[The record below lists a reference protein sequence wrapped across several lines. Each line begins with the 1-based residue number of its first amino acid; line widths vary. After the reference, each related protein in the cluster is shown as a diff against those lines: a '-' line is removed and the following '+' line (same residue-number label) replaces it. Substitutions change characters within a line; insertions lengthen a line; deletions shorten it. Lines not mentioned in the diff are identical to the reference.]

1 MANRKLICREQ
12 LDSMSES
19 TRVLQGD
26 QEFVAYPENST
37 IRVWHGRVPDHYDKH
52 WHSAVEVVM
61 TLEGVVYMNVSSEE
75 YTVRAGEIII
85 IPSEMVHDIRMPKGG
100 KRDLMLFELDSI
112 LILRDFYIINSI
124 MDRPLFLTKASPLLE
139 RVRGLL
145 ASVCEEYESGN
156 NLNNMMCYAYIL
168 QMYALIGRNY
178 LDGIYED
185 RKISHIKQQAY
196 WAVMNRVM
204 AYVDQHYMENITLD
218 DVAAQAGFSKYHFCR
233 VFKQYTNNTF
243 YHYLC
248 HKRVVMAEKQLNVTG
263 RSIGE
268 IALQV
273 GFDSISSFNRVYKQ
287 VRGTTPSQY
296 RALYHLSRAAHPTQE
311 A

>member
-1 MANRKLICREQ
+1 MAYQKLIMQEQ
-12 LDSMSES
+12 LAHMDTGARM
-19 TRVLQGD
+19 LQGD
-26 QEFVAYPENST
+26 QELVAYPENST
-37 IRVWHGRVPDHYDKH
+37 IRVWHGVVPDRYAKH

-61 TLEGVVYMNVSSEE
+61 TLEGVVNMNVSGEE
-75 YTVRAGEIII
+75 YAIHAGEIII
-85 IPSEMVHDIRMPKGG
+85 VPSDMVHDLRMSKGG

-112 LILRDFYIINSI
+112 LILRDFYMINSM
-124 MDRPLFLTKASPLLE
+124 MDKPVLLRQDSPLIE
-139 RVRGLL
+139 RVRTLL
-145 ASVCEEYESGN
+145 ISVRDEYASGN
-156 NLNNMMCYAYIL
+156 NLKNMMSYAYIL
-168 QMYALIGRNY
+168 QMYALIGRDY
-178 LDGIYED
+178 LDTIYQD

-204 AYVDQHYMENITLD
+204 EHVDHHYMDDLSLD
-218 DVAAQAGFSKYHFCR
+218 DIAAQAGFSKYHFCR

-263 RSIGE
+263 RSISE

-287 VRGTTPSQY
+287 IRGTTPSQY
-296 RALYHLSRAAHPTQE
+296 RALYHHKRMDETE
-311 A
+311 D